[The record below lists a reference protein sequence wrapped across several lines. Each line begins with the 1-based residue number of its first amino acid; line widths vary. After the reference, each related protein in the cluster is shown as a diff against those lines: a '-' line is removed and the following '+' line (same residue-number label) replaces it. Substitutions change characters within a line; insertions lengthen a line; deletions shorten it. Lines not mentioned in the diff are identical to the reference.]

1 MSTSVLPRPAQIA
14 GRVFAWILAGLI
26 LVALLVAAWVG
37 VRGALAYQHLLR
49 IQTDVGPSAS
59 ALASDPASA
68 VPTIGR
74 LAMEASE
81 ARQLTSDPI
90 WKAAELTPWI
100 GPQLAAFGTVSA
112 SADELLTGAI
122 LPLATAAKGVSFDSL
137 RPVGGR
143 IDATPLADLA
153 GPASAAETR
162 AREASDNVEAIDR
175 TSLVGV
181 AASAVDKTGELFDQS
196 ATAIDTLAGAA
207 RLLPEMLGQDGERNY
222 LVLVQNNA
230 EWRSLGGIA
239 GTGILLHTNQG
250 TVSLLDTQSAG
261 AIVRDLREPVTTLP
275 DEVVNIYG
283 TRPGRFFHNLTQ
295 IPDFSIDGPL
305 AREMYRTKTGLS
317 VDGVIAIDPVLL
329 SYVLE
334 ATGPVMLPSG
344 EQLNAGNAARIL
356 MNEVY
361 LRYSDPSEQDAFFA
375 ASTGAVFQALIDGRG
390 SAPSL
395 ISALYRA
402 GEQHRLLMWS
412 ADPADQAII
421 ADTTVAGPLPVT
433 DGRTARFGVYLNDG
447 TGSKMSYYVRPEVAV
462 EWGSCQP
469 LATAGQ
475 RSLTL
480 SLSLTNDA
488 PSDAATSLPAY
499 ITGEGA
505 YGTAPG
511 TAKVVGN
518 LYLPEG
524 FELISSAVSNG
535 ANFDVATFEGRQVL
549 TFGVDLAPQSSTR
562 ITVEVRALTSATDA
576 EAYVTPTADSSLD
589 PVVRASC
596 VSAGAGNATL
606 G

>member
-1 MSTSVLPRPAQIA
+1 MSNAVLPRPAQIA
-14 GRVFAWILAGLI
+14 GRVFAWVLVGLI
-26 LVALLVAAWVG
+26 LTILLAAVWVG
-37 VRGALAYQHLLR
+37 ARGALAYQHLLR
-49 IQTDVGPSAS
+49 VQAEVGAGAS

-68 VPTIGR
+68 VPAIAR
-74 LAMEASE
+74 LAMEASD

-90 WKAAELTPWI
+90 WNAAESIPWV

-112 SADELLTGAI
+112 SADELLSGAI
-122 LPLATAAKGVSFDSL
+122 LPLATAAKDVSFDAL

-143 IDATPLADLA
+143 IDASSLANLA
-153 GPASAAETR
+153 EPASDAETR
-162 AREASDNVEAIDR
+162 AREAAHNVEGIDR
-175 TSLVGV
+175 TPLVGI
-181 AASAVDKTGELFDQS
+181 AASAVDKTGELLDQS
-196 ATAIDTLAGAA
+196 ATAIDTLAGAS

-222 LVLVQNNA
+222 LLLVQNNA

-239 GTGILLHTNQG
+239 GTAILLHTDQG
-250 TVSLLDTQSAG
+250 GVSLLDTQSAG

-275 DEVVNIYG
+275 DEVVDIYG
-283 TRPGRFFHNLTQ
+283 TRPGRYFHNLTQ

-305 AREMYRTKTGLS
+305 AREMYRTKTGLN

-334 ATGPVMLPSG
+334 ATGPVTLPSG

-361 LRYSDPSEQDAFFA
+361 FRYSDPSAQDAFFA
-375 ASTGAVFQALIDGRG
+375 AASGSVFQALLDGRG

-421 ADTTVAGPLPVT
+421 ADSTVAGPLPVT
-433 DGRTARFGVYLNDG
+433 DDRTARFGVYLNDG
-447 TGSKMSYYVRPEVAV
+447 TGSKMSYYVKPEVAI

-469 LATAGQ
+469 PATTGQ

-480 SLSLTNDA
+480 SLTLTNDA
-488 PSDAATSLPAY
+488 PSDAATSLPTY

-524 FELISSAVSNG
+524 FELVSSAVSNG
-535 ANFDVATFEGRQVL
+535 ANFDDATFQGRRVL
-549 TFGVDLAPQSSTR
+549 TFGVDLTPQASSR
-562 ITVEVRALTSATDA
+562 ITVEVRAMTKATEA
-576 EAYVTPTADSSLD
+576 EAYITPTADSALD
-589 PVVRASC
+589 PIVRTSC
-596 VSAGAGNATL
+596 DPPRSGSATL